1 MVHAGLRSIGPMIGG
16 PDTLIAALRQV
27 IGDAG
32 TVMAYTDWQGAP
44 EWACDEEGH
53 ILPQWRDHVL
63 PFDPA
68 RSRAIRD
75 NGAFPEFLRTT
86 PGALRSVSPGPS
98 MAALGAR
105 AQWLIEPHPLD
116 YGYGPGTPLAR
127 LVKAGGKVLMIGA
140 PWETM
145 TLLHHAEHLADIPGK
160 RVVRWDVP
168 FADSDRGTMWRIVEE
183 FDTGNPVVGGL
194 EDDYFEEVVR
204 DFVAEG
210 SVWQGPIG
218 AAQGLVVDAPEI
230 CRFAVNWL
238 ETRFRR

>member
-1 MVHAGLRSIGPMIGG
+1 
-16 PDTLIAALRQV
+16 
-27 IGDAG
+27 
-32 TVMAYTDWQGAP
+32 
-44 EWACDEEGH
+44 
-53 ILPQWRDHVL
+53 
-63 PFDPA
+63 
-68 RSRAIRD
+68 
-75 NGAFPEFLRTT
+75 
-86 PGALRSVSPGPS
+86 

-105 AQWLIEPHPLD
+105 AQWLIEPHRLD

-218 AAQGLVVDAPEI
+218 AAPGLLVDASDI